1 MLIWIASILGGF
13 LLLMWSAERFVLG
26 ASSVARNLGVSPL
39 IIGLTVVGFGTSAP
53 EILVSLIAAIEGSP
67 NIGIGNA
74 IGSNIA
80 NIGLVL
86 GGAALISPMVIS
98 SGIINREM
106 PFLLLA
112 MMLAL
117 AVIWDQTLSLLD
129 SLLLLLLLLFILGW
143 MIRKGIQQHNNN
155 DILQQEFENEIPS
168 DMTLATAIFWLL
180 LGMAVLIGSSR
191 LLVWGASNIATALGV
206 SDLIIGLTIVAVGT
220 SLPELAASIA
230 SVLKK
235 EYDLAI
241 GNIIG
246 SNIFNILIV
255 FGVPAFF
262 QTVDIDDAVIGRDM
276 PVMFALTVVMVLLA
290 SSWKNKAGKISRISG
305 GLLLSA
311 FIAYQCMLLLSN

>member
-13 LLLMWSAERFVLG
+13 LLLMWSADRFVLG

-74 IGSNIA
+74 LGSNIA

-129 SLLLLLLLLFILGW
+129 SLSLLLLLLFILAW

-155 DILQQEFENEIPS
+155 DILQQEFEDEIPS
-168 DMTLATAIFWLL
+168 DMTLSTAIFWLL

-262 QTVDIDDAVIGRDM
+262 QTVDIDNAVIGRDM
-276 PVMFALTVVMVLLA
+276 PIMFALTVVMVLLA
-290 SSWKNKAGKISRISG
+290 SSWKNKTGKISRISG

-311 FIAYQCMLLLSN
+311 FIAYQYTLLLSN